1 MKKIRLTEK
10 DLQRIVK
17 KVINESMFDMEKDN
31 LITTLMRRLKGI
43 SREQLMY
50 NLENDLPWDW
60 RGSKEGFYERMEP
73 KKYYG
78 GGD

>member
-31 LITTLMRRLKGI
+31 LITNLMRRLKGI
-43 SREQLMY
+43 SREQLIY

-60 RGSKEGFYERMEP
+60 RGSKEGFYEKMEP
-73 KKYYG
+73 RKYYG
-78 GGD
+78 CSN